1 MSPPHIY
8 GKSKER
14 LGGETP
20 NSRATERRFW
30 RFVELPA
37 SPSKIREIAV
47 FVTHHLCWSGLVGGA
62 SVISATPAHAS
73 KNPPKNLTGSPIW
86 TLIPSLLWSLMGS
99 LSEVSK

>member
-1 MSPPHIY
+1 MSPPPIY

-62 SVISATPAHAS
+62 SVFSVTPDHAS
-73 KNPPKNLTGSPIW
+73 KNPPKKSHWFTNLDFDTII
-86 TLIPSLLWSLMGS
+86 TL
-99 LSEVSK
+99 VSYGFFV